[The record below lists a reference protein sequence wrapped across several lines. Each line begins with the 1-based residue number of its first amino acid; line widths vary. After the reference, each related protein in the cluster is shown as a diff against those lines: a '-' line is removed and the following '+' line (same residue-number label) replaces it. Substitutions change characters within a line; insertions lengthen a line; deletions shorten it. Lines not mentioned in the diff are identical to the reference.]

1 MNELAKIE
9 SISLRISN
17 HIHKVINPQMDLD
30 ENPQKKFEERH
41 LESFK
46 ELLLLDFEETIL
58 IFGLNPSSSDIDNIG
73 ITKPCFLN
81 YVSDD
86 EYESYEDKERIK
98 SLINSRGY
106 TYNSYF
112 KKPFEIF
119 LELKNGYVPAWKN
132 SNFLNYKRAQYNI
145 PEEDEVFEFLM
156 TRGSVSK
163 KYILFTDLL
172 QYRETTSKQVE
183 QIINKNDDIKSDVL
197 VLLECQLK
205 FLKTKYVLVNNAFA
219 SHLIHA
225 YIKDKLN
232 DISENKYSTL
242 EYNGIRFFFSSMITG
257 VRAMD
262 LFSFERLKNEIKNY
276 IK

>member
-1 MNELAKIE
+1 MNGLAKIE
-9 SISLRISN
+9 NISLRISN
-17 HIHKVINPQMDLD
+17 NIHKVINPQMDLD

-46 ELLLLDFEETIL
+46 ELLLLDYEETIL
-58 IFGLNPSSSDIDNIG
+58 VFGLNPSSSDIDNIG

-81 YVSDD
+81 YISDD
-86 EYESYEDKERIK
+86 EYENYDDKERIK

-119 LELKNGYVPAWKN
+119 LQLKNGYVPAWKN
-132 SNFLNYKRAQYNI
+132 NNFLNYKKTQYNI
-145 PEEDEVFEFLM
+145 PEEDEVFKFLM
-156 TRGSVSK
+156 SRGSVSK

-172 QYRETTSKQVE
+172 QYRETTAKQVE
-183 QIINKNDDIKSDVL
+183 HIISTNEEIKSDVL
-197 VLLECQLK
+197 ELLECQLL

-219 SHLIHA
+219 SHLIHS
-225 YIKDKLN
+225 YIKEKLKDSSQN
-232 DISENKYSTL
+232 IYSTL
-242 EYNGIRFFFSSMITG
+242 EYKGIRFFFSSMITG

-262 LFSFERLKNEIKNY
+262 LFSFERLKNEIKSY

>member
-1 MNELAKIE
+1 MSELAKIE

-17 HIHKVINPQMDLD
+17 RIHKIINPQMDLV

-58 IFGLNPSSSDIDNIG
+58 IFGLNPSSSDIDNVG

-86 EYESYEDKERIK
+86 EYENCKDKVRIK

-119 LELKNGYVPAWKN
+119 LQLKNGYVPVWKN
-132 SNFLNYKRAQYNI
+132 RNFLNYKRAQYNI
-145 PEEDEVFEFLM
+145 PVEDEVFDFLM
-156 TRGSVSK
+156 NRGSDSK

-172 QYRETTSKQVE
+172 QYRETTAKKVE
-183 QIINKNDDIKSDVL
+183 HIITTNKDIKSDVL
-197 VLLECQLK
+197 ELLECQLI
-205 FLKTKYVLVNNAFA
+205 FFKTKYVLVNNAFA
-219 SHLIHA
+219 SHLIHS
-225 YIKDKLN
+225 YIKEKSKDSSQN
-232 DISENKYSTL
+232 IYSTL
-242 EYNGIRFFFSSMITG
+242 EYNGIRFFFTSMITG
-257 VRAMD
+257 VRALD
-262 LFSFERLKNEIKNY
+262 LFSFERLRSEINHYFK
-276 IK
+276 